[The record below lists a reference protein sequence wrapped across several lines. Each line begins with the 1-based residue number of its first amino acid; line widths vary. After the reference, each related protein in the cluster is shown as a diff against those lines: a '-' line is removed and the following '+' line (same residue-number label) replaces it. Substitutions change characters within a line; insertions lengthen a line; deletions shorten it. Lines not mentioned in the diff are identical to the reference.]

1 MGLYISYHLN
11 KRISQIIENK
21 ISISSI
27 SPEYFAQ
34 GWVHSMV
41 YGNIIFSI
49 PDPLNKANSSY
60 SEADGRIHPQSQ
72 VFTQAQ
78 PDLFIQLFL

>member
-1 MGLYISYHLN
+1 
-11 KRISQIIENK
+11 
-21 ISISSI
+21 
-27 SPEYFAQ
+27 
-34 GWVHSMV
+34 MV